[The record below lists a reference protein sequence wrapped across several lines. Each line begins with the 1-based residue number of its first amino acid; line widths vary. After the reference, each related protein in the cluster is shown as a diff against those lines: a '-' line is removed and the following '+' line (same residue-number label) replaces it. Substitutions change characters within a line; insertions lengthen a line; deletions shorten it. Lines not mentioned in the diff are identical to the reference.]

1 MPELASR
8 QAVGRIALTNGDYRA
23 LIGQIVLRAK
33 QSNAAL
39 YGPQRFARRNLAGD

>member
-8 QAVGRIALTNGDYRA
+8 QAVGRIALTNGDF
-23 LIGQIVLRAK
+23 IGQIVLRAK

-39 YGPQRFARRNLAGD
+39 YGP